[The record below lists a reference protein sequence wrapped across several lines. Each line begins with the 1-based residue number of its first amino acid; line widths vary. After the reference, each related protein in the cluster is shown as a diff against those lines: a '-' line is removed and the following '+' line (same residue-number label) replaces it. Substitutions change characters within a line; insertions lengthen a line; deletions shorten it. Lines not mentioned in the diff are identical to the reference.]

1 MPYTRGGLSF
11 LVAAGVCLVL
21 AACGTGRT
29 MVMEP
34 PPEKNTF
41 SAVSLKRADDTV
53 VVPDEYRKRFVTKI
67 REELYGTKEKPGSF
81 ADGDGL
87 IIRIKV
93 VQFNEGSQVARWFWG
108 GIGNAGEGS
117 LQVLAEFFD
126 RDKKLAQIQTE
137 GRIGS
142 GFLGG
147 SMDEAV
153 DKAAEE
159 IAKYA
164 VANFR

>member
-1 MPYTRGGLSF
+1 MFIAKRLQAVFAAVGLCM
-11 LVAAGVCLVL
+11 LL

-29 MVMEP
+29 IVMEP
-34 PPEKNTF
+34 PQRKVF
-41 SAVSLKRADDTV
+41 SAVTLLRANDTV
-53 VVPDEYRKRFVTKI
+53 PVPEEYRVRFVNKI
-67 REELYGTKEKPGSF
+67 RELLYGSKEKPGPF
-81 ADGDGL
+81 AEGGGL
-87 IIRIKV
+87 TIRIKV
-93 VQFNEGSQVARWFWG
+93 VQFTAGNQFERWFWG

-117 LQVLAEFFD
+117 INVLAEFMD
-126 RDKKLAQIQTE
+126 GDTKLAQTQTE

-142 GFLGG
+142 GFFGG
-147 SMDEAV
+147 SMGEAV